1 VLDLLGGGLF
11 VSYDPWISRKG
22 STYVVLLLPLLSTTS
37 QSENKVKGGLLLN
50 V

>member
-1 VLDLLGGGLF
+1 MNKQV
-11 VSYDPWISRKG
+11 G

-37 QSENKVKGGLLLN
+37 QSENEVKGGLLLD